1 MCIPKAWGS
10 RRHFTY
16 EERFYIEIALKNHT
30 SVATIAEHLHFTR
43 KNIYREIKKGLVVQK
58 GQSALLDEML
68 VYKADYAQR
77 ISALRQS
84 KKGSSLKIGKRI
96 DLAETIEYLIKSK
109 GYSPFAA
116 LDTLKANNTQ
126 NLFCTKTLYNYIH
139 AGVLDLDMSDLPM
152 KGLQIRKKKNAYK
165 HAHKRLHGK
174 SIEVRPERVSDR
186 TEFGHWEG
194 DLIVGAQGSKTVVF
208 TLVERKTKMLI
219 TQKLPCKE
227 MAGVVGIINSLE
239 YKYGRRFS
247 DVFKTITFDNGSEFQ
262 DFRGMETSQ
271 FKCRQDHKRT
281 EIYYAHPYSS
291 YERGQNE
298 VTNRFLRRKLPK
310 GKNLGAFSK
319 QYIQDVTKWINS
331 YPRKSVAHLGCH
343 TAAQAFAQELDQI
356 KHNTS

>member
-1 MCIPKAWGS
+1 MSAPKAWGS

-16 EERFYIEIALKNHT
+16 EDRYYIEIALKNHM

-43 KNIYREIKKGLVVQK
+43 KNIYREIKKGLVSQK
-58 GQSALLDEML
+58 GQSALVDEML

-77 ISALRQS
+77 ISTLRQS
-84 KKGSSLKIGKRI
+84 KKGSSLKIGKRL
-96 DLAETIEYLIKSK
+96 DLAAKIEHLVKDE

-116 LDTLKANNTQ
+116 LDILKANNTE

-139 AGVLDLDMSDLPM
+139 AGVLDIDMKDLPM
-152 KGLQIRKKKNAYK
+152 KGLQIKKKKNAYK
-165 HAHKRLHGK
+165 HTHKRLHGK
-174 SIEVRPERVSDR
+174 SIEERPKKISDR

-219 TQKLPCKE
+219 THQLPCKE

-239 YKYGRRFS
+239 YKYGRQFS

-262 DFRGMETSQ
+262 DFHGMETSQ
-271 FKCRQDHKRT
+271 FKCRQDRNRT

-310 GKNLGAFSK
+310 GKNLGSYS
-319 QYIQDVTKWINS
+319 QRYVQDVTKWINS

-343 TAAQAFAQELDQI
+343 TAEQAFRKELA
-356 KHNTS
+356 KMNCNTS